1 MIRNGKRHPF
11 SCRRRHHP
19 YPQVPDMSAVA
30 RALVDRLQAKHAA
43 TGEAVNMFSTLKLA
57 TLDTIGLTAFG
68 CALP

>member
-1 MIRNGKRHPF
+1 
-11 SCRRRHHP
+11 
-19 YPQVPDMSAVA
+19 MSAVA

-68 CALP
+68 CALPFESTR